1 MKEYVVFSLLG
12 SDRTGLVDRITQAIT
27 RAKGNL
33 EDSRMAVLGGE
44 FAMVMLCSAEPG
56 GVTALEAGVRAASD
70 ELGLLFT
77 AKPTTA
83 RKAHSG
89 TVPLSVQ
96 VRGMDHEGIVHDVVH
111 YLVEQGISVETL
123 DSHVT
128 NAPYS
133 GVLLFS
139 MSLRVE
145 APHSLSLSTLRRNLE
160 EVGDKLN
167 VDVDVDPVHVTR

>member
-12 SDRTGLVDRITQAIT
+12 SDRTGLVDRITQAIGAA
-27 RAKGNL
+27 RGNL

-44 FAMVMLCSAEPG
+44 FAMVMLCSVESG
-56 GVTALEAGVRAASD
+56 GTAALEAGVRTASD

-83 RKAHSG
+83 RKSHSG

-96 VRGMDHEGIVHDVVH
+96 VRGMDHEGIVHDIVH
-111 YLVEQGISVETL
+111 YLVEHGVSVETL

-139 MSLRVE
+139 MNMRVE
-145 APHSLSLSTLRRNLE
+145 APASLSLSTLRRNLE
-160 EVGDKLN
+160 AVGDKLN
-167 VDVDVDPVHVTR
+167 VDVLVDPLQVTA